1 MKLNCEIIR
10 DLLPS
15 YIDGLTSQESNRLVE
30 EHLESCAEC
39 REYLKEMQA
48 DLSSEASVEKNKKA
62 IRPFRKLNRRVK
74 MSVEASGSIATLR
87 FTPQE
92 DTVLYV
98 EADENEENTIVITEG
113 YRNPLKKVYQKSA
126 YYGYTFIDKNT
137 VMGLNGK
144 STKIDEDDVLT
155 IRYEDKTE
163 TISMQELAKEA
174 LANNPER
181 TFSE

>member
-74 MSVEASGSIATLR
+74 QRIAAAAGAA
-87 FTPQE
+87 
-92 DTVLYV
+92 VLV
-98 EADENEENTIVITEG
+98 CV
-113 YRNPLKKVYQKSA
+113 
-126 YYGYTFIDKNT
+126 
-137 VMGLNGK
+137 
-144 STKIDEDDVLT
+144 VLFGVGT
-155 IRYEDKTE
+155 WY
-163 TISMQELAKEA
+163 
-174 LANNPER
+174 
-181 TFSE
+181 